1 MARHGG
7 NSQSVISTS
16 LLREGPLFKTGFFPS
31 ALSLGLWVTIFIS
44 CLEVKG
50 FVWALHVVFVFFHV
64 NNECKYFITTGQGV
78 NTKGSYLN
86 KDD

>member
-50 FVWALHVVFVFFHV
+50 FVWALHVVFVFCFFSRQQRMQIFYYDRSGC
-64 NNECKYFITTGQGV
+64 EY
-78 NTKGSYLN
+78 KGFLLE
-86 KDD
+86 